1 MRKRIGYFDGTDSA
15 LLTALVCAGH
25 DTIPIANGLDN
36 HGQHARLINDHNRYD
51 LLISPLYKIY
61 APEDHD
67 ADTVTYEDVFRTCRT
82 YWIPL
87 IINVPRELDRRARE
101 LLGEIPDVVRLVDS
115 EDMFATAEEILA
127 AQDLRTDP

>member
-1 MRKRIGYFDGTDSA
+1 MRKRIGYFDGTDPD

-25 DTIPIANGLDN
+25 DTMPIANGLDN

-67 ADTVTYEDVFRTCRT
+67 SDTVTYQDVFRTCRT
-82 YWIPL
+82 YSIPL
-87 IINVPRELDRRARE
+87 IINVPRALDARARE
-101 LLGEIPDVVRLVDS
+101 LLGPMPDVVRLVDA
-115 EDMFATAEEILA
+115 DDVFTVAQEILG
-127 AQDLRTDP
+127 AQDLHGDP